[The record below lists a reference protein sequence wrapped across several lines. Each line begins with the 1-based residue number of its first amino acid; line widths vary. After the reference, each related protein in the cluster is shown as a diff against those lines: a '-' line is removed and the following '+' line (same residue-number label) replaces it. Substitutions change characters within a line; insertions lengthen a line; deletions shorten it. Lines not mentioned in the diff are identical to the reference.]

1 MENVTEK
8 KEKAKAVIHKAK
20 KQWLPIARFTGYD
33 FDEATGRFTDSMV
46 VVELQQE
53 KNNGKIRCIIVR

>member
-8 KEKAKAVIHKAK
+8 KEKAKKAK

-33 FDEATGRFTDSMV
+33 FDEATGRFTDSMA